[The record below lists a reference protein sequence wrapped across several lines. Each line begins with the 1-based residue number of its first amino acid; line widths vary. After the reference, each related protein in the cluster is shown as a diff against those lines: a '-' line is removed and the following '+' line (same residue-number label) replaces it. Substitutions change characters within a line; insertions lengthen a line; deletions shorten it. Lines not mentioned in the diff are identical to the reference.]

1 MNPEITE
8 AVLVVKWNDFKENAE
23 SWLLKYIVCN
33 EGTVLELEEWDKLSP
48 EEKRVQLYLKQKKM
62 LEDFLEH
69 GAISQAQF
77 DKSFGDLTEKM
88 GMQEYENHI
97 D

>member
-1 MNPEITE
+1 M
-8 AVLVVKWNDFKENAE
+8 
-23 SWLLKYIVCN
+23 
-33 EGTVLELEEWDKLSP
+33 ELEEWDKLSP

-77 DKSFGDLTEKM
+77 DKSTAFVALLREGPAVVIHDPILN
-88 GMQEYENHI
+88 G
-97 D
+97 

>member
-1 MNPEITE
+1 MEQ
-8 AVLVVKWNDFKENAE
+8 
-23 SWLLKYIVCN
+23 
-33 EGTVLELEEWDKLSP
+33 EEWDKLSP

-69 GAISQAQF
+69 GAIPQAQF

-88 GMQEYENHI
+88 GMQEYENHN

>member
-1 MNPEITE
+1 MGQ
-8 AVLVVKWNDFKENAE
+8 AVTGRKACAAISE
-23 SWLLKYIVCN
+23 
-33 EGTVLELEEWDKLSP
+33 T
-48 EEKRVQLYLKQKKM
+48 KKM

>member
-1 MNPEITE
+1 M
-8 AVLVVKWNDFKENAE
+8 
-23 SWLLKYIVCN
+23 
-33 EGTVLELEEWDKLSP
+33 ELEEWDKLSP

-77 DKSFGDLTEKM
+77 DRASDSPESAA
-88 GMQEYENHI
+88 
-97 D
+97 

>member
-1 MNPEITE
+1 M
-8 AVLVVKWNDFKENAE
+8 
-23 SWLLKYIVCN
+23 
-33 EGTVLELEEWDKLSP
+33 ELEEWDKLSP
-48 EEKRVQLYLKQKKM
+48 EEKRVQLYLKQNKM

>member
-1 MNPEITE
+1 MEQ
-8 AVLVVKWNDFKENAE
+8 
-23 SWLLKYIVCN
+23 
-33 EGTVLELEEWDKLSP
+33 EEWDKLSP

-62 LEDFLEH
+62 LEDFLKRD
-69 GAISQAQF
+69 AISQTQF

-88 GMQEYENHI
+88 GMQEYENHT

>member
-1 MNPEITE
+1 M
-8 AVLVVKWNDFKENAE
+8 
-23 SWLLKYIVCN
+23 
-33 EGTVLELEEWDKLSP
+33 ELEEWDKLSP

-77 DKSFGDLTEKM
+77 DKSFV
-88 GMQEYENHI
+88 I
-97 D
+97 

>member
-1 MNPEITE
+1 MIRRLPTSCMNV
-8 AVLVVKWNDFKENAE
+8 AV
-23 SWLLKYIVCN
+23 I
-33 EGTVLELEEWDKLSP
+33 
-48 EEKRVQLYLKQKKM
+48 LYQQKKM

>member
-1 MNPEITE
+1 M
-8 AVLVVKWNDFKENAE
+8 
-23 SWLLKYIVCN
+23 
-33 EGTVLELEEWDKLSP
+33 ELEEWDKLSP

-62 LEDFLEH
+62 LEDFLGH

-77 DKSFGDLTEKM
+77 DKSSGDLTEKI